1 VKIENINVDEALA
14 DAKRLIESEK
24 DLSPAIKACL
34 NMLIMLV
41 GLLMNRIGTNSRNSS
56 KPPSADPNRKKQPK
70 SSKGNKPGG
79 QNGHKGNTLTQVD
92 NPDEIEEIQWD
103 RSQLPEG
110 KYKRDGY
117 EKRQVFDIRISRVV
131 TEYRAEVLIDELGKR
146 FVAPFPEGVSK
157 AVQYGNKLK
166 AHAVYLSQFQLLPYS
181 RLEDYFK
188 DQLNMPISAGTLYNF
203 NQQAYDKLSEF
214 EAIAKENLIQACR
227 INVDE
232 TGVNIGGKRL
242 WLHGAGNDF
251 WTHYHADEKRGAP
264 AMEAAGII
272 PNFNGTLCHDHWKPY
287 YQYQQCEHSLC
298 NAHHLRELTRAH
310 EQDKQEWAEEMQTLL
325 LEINK
330 DTQEAGGCLDATQA
344 EQYKNKY
351 KALLEKAQLECPAPK
366 ESDRK
371 EGQRGRLKRSKARNL
386 LERFIDY
393 QDDVLRFMTDPDV
406 PFTNNLGENDIR
418 MTKVQQKISG
428 CFRSMDGAKIFCR
441 VRGYLVSCRKHDVD
455 PSEAMT
461 LLFDGQLPEF
471 AR

>member
-1 VKIENINVDEALA
+1 MKVENIDVDEVLA
-14 DAKRLIESEK
+14 DTKRLIESEK

-70 SSKGNKPGG
+70 NSTGNKPGG
-79 QNGHKGNTLTQVD
+79 QHGHKGTTLTLVD
-92 NPDEIEEIQWD
+92 NPDEIEDIQWD
-103 RSQLPEG
+103 RNQLPKG
-110 KYKRDGY
+110 VYKSDGF
-117 EKRQVFDIRISRVV
+117 EKRQVFDIQIKRVV
-131 TEYRAEVLIDELGKR
+131 TEYRAEVLVNEQGQR
-146 FVAPFPEGVSK
+146 FVAPFPQGVSK

-166 AHAVYLSQFQLLPYS
+166 AHAVYLSQFQLLPYG

-188 DQLNMPISAGTLYNF
+188 DQLNMPISAGTLFNF

-214 EAIAKENLIQACR
+214 EQIAKQNLIQASR
-227 INVDE
+227 LNVDE

-251 WTHYHADEKRGAP
+251 WTHYHADEKRGTP
-264 AMEAAGII
+264 AMEAADII
-272 PNFNGTLCHDHWKPY
+272 PNFEGVLCHDHWKAY
-287 YQYQQCEHSLC
+287 YQYTQCKHSLC
-298 NAHHLRELTRAH
+298 NAHHLRELTRTF
-310 EQDKQEWAEEMQTLL
+310 EQDKQVWAQDMHKLL
-325 LEINK
+325 QAINK
-330 DTQEAGGCLDATQA
+330 DTQEAGGCLDTEQV
-344 EQYKNKY
+344 EQYKTQY
-351 KALLEKAQLECPAPK
+351 EELLDKAQLECPPPL
-366 ESDRK
+366 ESERK

-441 VRGYLVSCRKHDVD
+441 VRGYLVSCRKHNVD
-455 PSEAMT
+455 PSEAMA
-461 LLFDGQLPEF
+461 LLFDGQLPQF